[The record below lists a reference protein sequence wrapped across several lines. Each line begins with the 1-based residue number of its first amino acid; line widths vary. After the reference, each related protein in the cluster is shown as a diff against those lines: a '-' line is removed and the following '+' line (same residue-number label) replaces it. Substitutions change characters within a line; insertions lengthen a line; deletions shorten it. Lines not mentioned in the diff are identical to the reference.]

1 MVNFLYFAI
10 ESQREQ
16 TSKNAPYPKLD
27 LDNHAKSNYNKRAS
41 ARLLYKRSLTLP
53 KRSATYIYNKKREIL
68 QSAQQVALE
77 KGLAH
82 TSLRDISHA
91 VGMSMGSI
99 ANYFA
104 KKQEII
110 AFAAEEARN
119 ARAHDLSRIV
129 QAPNPSETFLHWMK
143 TLLEDESFANA
154 AVLEL
159 ELVTEAFRSVEVKQ
173 IVSENAQAMIEMVTQ
188 LSHSQELATEKA
200 DQRATLVL
208 ALYYGLAVLHILDIK
223 PDKWETIQMLKSLI
237 PFAESSGDLS

>member
-1 MVNFLYFAI
+1 M
-10 ESQREQ
+10 
-16 TSKNAPYPKLD
+16 
-27 LDNHAKSNYNKRAS
+27 
-41 ARLLYKRSLTLP
+41 P

-68 QSAQQVALE
+68 QSAQRVALE

-119 ARAHDLSRIV
+119 ARTHDFETIV
-129 QAPNPSETFLHWMK
+129 QAPNPQEAFLQWVAA
-143 TLLEDESFANA
+143 LLEDESFAKT

-159 ELVTEAFRSVEVKQ
+159 ELITEAFRSAEVGR
-173 IVSENAQAMIEMVTQ
+173 ILRENAQAMIEMVTQ
-188 LSHSQELATEKA
+188 LSGSKGLDAERIH
-200 DQRATLVL
+200 QRATLIF
-208 ALYYGLAVLHILDIK
+208 ALYYGLAVLRALDIK
-223 PDKWETIQMLKSLI
+223 ADKAETIQMLESLLQ
-237 PFAESSGDLS
+237 FAELSGEPS